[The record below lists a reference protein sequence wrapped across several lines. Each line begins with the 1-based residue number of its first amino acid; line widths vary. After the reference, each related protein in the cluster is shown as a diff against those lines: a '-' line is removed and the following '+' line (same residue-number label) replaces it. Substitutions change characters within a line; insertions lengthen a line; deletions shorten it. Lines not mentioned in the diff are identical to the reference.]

1 MSLWRQA
8 GLSYLK
14 YSEIAAQTLRKCV
27 KVSFIHDFKSFC
39 FLSNFLQ
46 FRINFLHYS
55 LNDY

>member
-39 FLSNFLQ
+39 FLII
-46 FRINFLHYS
+46 RITKWVDGKPVGKNS
-55 LNDY
+55 